1 MIIRYLDLSG
11 YLQCNYNTVQ
21 CNAIQEQYSSSIPIH
36 GMLLHC
42 DIRIYTCVCTEK
54 EHSMHTHRGTLSPKP
69 PNSTDT
75 RLVAAYCA
83 VGVSASFTSVFLRC
97 FGDPNKLCQACGHRS
112 RSPGRP
118 DNNKRYG
125 FGGRVICQVL
135 QALKLA

>member
-83 VGVSASFTSVFLRC
+83 VGVSASFTSVFC
-97 FGDPNKLCQACGHRS
+97 
-112 RSPGRP
+112 
-118 DNNKRYG
+118 
-125 FGGRVICQVL
+125 VVL
-135 QALKLA
+135 ETQINFVKPVDIAHEARDAQTTTSDTVLGEE